1 MSLNEMAVFDRYVSE
16 ATIETLA
23 QMVDKFNAASAG
35 AIVLTT
41 GGFEGDFLHEIM
53 WKSIHSA
60 RRRVDRYATNIGVS
74 STALEQ
80 IDETGVKVAGGFG
93 PVVWEPSQLTWMLKN
108 QAEAVEMASRN
119 LAEAIMQDQLNTA
132 IAAMVAAC
140 TQNSAVKHEL
150 TSGSTASK
158 ITYRMINAAH
168 AKFGDQSA
176 SIVADVMDGATYHEL
191 IDQNLQNGQR
201 LFEAGGVT
209 VVDILGKRV
218 VVTDAPALQSSAS
231 TGGTTKAKARVLG
244 VASGGIVV
252 HNGGDLI
259 TNTEVSNGK
268 RRIEA
273 TFQADYSFGL
283 ALKGYA
289 WDVQN
294 GGASPSDGDIG
305 TGTNWD
311 KVATDNK
318 HTAGVIAIGL
328 A

>member
-1 MSLNEMAVFDRYVSE
+1 MSLNEMVVFDRYVSE

-60 RRRVDRYATNIGVS
+60 QRRVNRYATNTAANT
-74 STALEQ
+74 TALEQ

-93 PVVWEPSQLTWMLKN
+93 PIVWEPSQLTWMLKN

-140 TQNSAVKHEL
+140 TQNASVTHDA
-150 TSGSTASK
+150 TTGSGASS
-158 ITYRMINAAH
+158 ISYRVLNEAH
-168 AKFGDQSA
+168 AKFGDHS
-176 SIVADVMDGATYHEL
+176 SNIVADVMDGATYHEL
-191 IDQNLQNGQR
+191 IDQNLQNSSR

-209 VVDILGKRV
+209 VVDILGKRAV
-218 VVTDAPALQSSAS
+218 ITDAPALQSAATQSPS
-231 TGGTTKAKARVLG
+231 VPAKARVLG
-244 VASGGIVV
+244 VAAGGIVV

-268 RRIEA
+268 KRIEA
-273 TFQADYSFGL
+273 TFQADYTFGL

-289 WDVQN
+289 WDVSS
-294 GGASPSDGDIG
+294 GGASPGDAAIG
-305 TGTNWD
+305 TGTNWG
-311 KVATDNK
+311 KVASSDK
-318 HTAGVIAIGL
+318 HTAGVMAVGL